1 MTGEVIWPRDHTP
14 GFQIEYLHSSV
25 VNIYG
30 LSAPGVWLLPYNLLY
45 ISHHAVLEAILEL
58 EL

>member
-1 MTGEVIWPRDHTP
+1 MRSEVLWPRPYTL

-30 LSAPGVWLLPYNLLY
+30 LSTPRVWLLPYNLLY
-45 ISHHAVLEAILEL
+45 ISHDAVLVLC
-58 EL
+58 